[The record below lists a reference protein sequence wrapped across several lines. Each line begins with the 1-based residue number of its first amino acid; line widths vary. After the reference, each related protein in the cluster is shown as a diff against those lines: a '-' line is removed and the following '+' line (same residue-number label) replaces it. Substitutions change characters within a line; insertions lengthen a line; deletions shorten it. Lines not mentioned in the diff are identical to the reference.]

1 MEEFLRNLIF
11 QALTNESDKV
21 VVAFDKIEFL
31 VIDLLEQFV
40 KIEQELYKD
49 SETLG
54 ENLDKTINQTDFDI
68 EVAPEVEIKE
78 GVLKFQ
84 SREKKLPPEPKI
96 KAMPL
101 TTNEIEKNYEDEQ
114 KQYFETAIT
123 LNQTN
128 IDTAIENAE
137 ESNKETIL
145 EMIDPTPGQVVIDTF
160 NPNDQHLQSLQ
171 DDFTYKLPNQIQQ
184 KLTNILSEVKEKT
197 KKNNTMAP
205 KPTEKIPNDPLSYE
219 NIETEDLYFEDDYFK
234 PTEAKITFMPLSP
247 NDRKDFEVNVSGDEL
262 IVFRSPVLKTVN
274 ISRKELKKSLINI
287 IQGNILTRRQHQA
300 VSKLIEKIEKG
311 GNSEEISK
319 RINLKWLK
327 NLVEDQLQKESGY

>member
-1 MEEFLRNLIF
+1 MSPIDLYKKFSSTNAKALVSIQALAALNFYIGGDKDISREAMEEFLRNLTF
-11 QALTNESDKV
+11 QALTNESNKV
-21 VVAFDKIEFL
+21 VIAFEKIGFL

-54 ENLDKTINQTDFDI
+54 KNLDKTINQTDFDI

-78 GVLKFQ
+78 DVVKFQ
-84 SREKKLPPEPKI
+84 SGEKKLPPEPKT
-96 KAMPL
+96 KTTPL

-234 PTEAKITFMPLSP
+234 PTEAKITFMPLSL
-247 NDRKDFEVNVSGDEL
+247 NDRKNFELSISGDEL
-262 IVFRSPVLKTVN
+262 TVFR
-274 ISRKELKKSLINI
+274 
-287 IQGNILTRRQHQA
+287 
-300 VSKLIEKIEKG
+300 
-311 GNSEEISK
+311 
-319 RINLKWLK
+319 
-327 NLVEDQLQKESGY
+327 LQY